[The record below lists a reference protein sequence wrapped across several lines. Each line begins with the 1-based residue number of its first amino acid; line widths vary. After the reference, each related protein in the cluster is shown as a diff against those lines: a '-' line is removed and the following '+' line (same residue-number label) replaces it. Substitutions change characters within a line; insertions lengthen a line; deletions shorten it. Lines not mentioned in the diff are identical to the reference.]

1 MKILLVSFYYYP
13 ELGAAPSRITNMASG
28 LREQGAEVDVL
39 TCMPNYPKGKIF
51 EGYRGNL
58 YKKEKNG
65 GNNIYRYWTYATISK
80 NPISRAWGMLSF
92 AIMMWF
98 FALRV
103 KLVKS
108 YDRVI
113 VQSPPLLVSF
123 SAVVIF
129 KCLYKKIVVLNVS
142 DLWPLSAVELGA
154 ISNVGLSYKIFA
166 WIEKF
171 IYKKVNGIIGQ
182 SEEILKH
189 ISDFDSSESKLLYRN
204 LQNYTISA
212 EYKERNPQL
221 KIVYAGLLGV
231 AQDILGIIKNVNFEE
246 LDVELHLYGGGY
258 QTKEIEAYIDNKEMN
273 VFYHGYVNKNEIVKE
288 LSKYDASI
296 IPLAVQ
302 IKGAVPS
309 KIYDILPVG
318 IPVLFC
324 GGGEGAQIIK
334 RYDVG
339 YISDPG
345 DYKSLKDNIE
355 MLKNISSEEYIE
367 LSKRCIYVSR
377 NEFNFNEQMIR
388 TKKFLEE
395 VN

>member
-51 EGYRGNL
+51 EGYRGTL

-189 ISDFDSSESKLLYRN
+189 ISDFDSSESKILYRN

-231 AQDILGIIKNVNFEE
+231 AQDILGIIKNVNFKE